1 MDHDCALDTPLVSNV
16 THPAAKRA
24 VMTAFKQQQIAHALE
39 PRTKKRVLGV
49 VAFAFIATQL
59 VAGGPW
65 GLEVSVKEAGP
76 GPVFL
81 CFALFPLLFSVPQAL
96 ITAELSTLLDS
107 NGGYVVWTTHAFGP
121 FWGYIVGMNGLLG
134 NIIDLSLYPMLVSE
148 YLTAGIGTRVEAAHL
163 HPGAEVLPVPRWL
176 QCLIFMTVVT
186 IGLLVNVRGIGD
198 VARVSSVAFVAM
210 MAPFAVSLVWQLPQ
224 VLRGLTAVLQ
234 VAPSIDYGAFLSTV
248 IWGYTGWNSL
258 GALAGEVRDPARTY
272 PRGTAITLVLVT
284 LCYALPCLVSIT
296 THPRYREWTNGS
308 LTSFTGDV
316 GGWLATLA
324 LLASVACQVSVFTAG
339 LSTSAR
345 TMWALAGGTQ
355 SSPESTPPAGDA
367 PAAGGSPGAQAALTT
382 QHLPSFLA
390 LEWPATGAPIA
401 SLALHCGLIGLMFAF
416 PFQWLVQADILLA
429 CVPLVFMVAA
439 FVKLRITQPVEARQ
453 GRDVYN
459 VPFGWKGVAALV
471 LPKTA
476 VLLVALL
483 AARRGTWV
491 VPFVVNAVAAA
502 VYGLRM
508 HLQQRTNQA
517 SPAPSKHGRGE
528 QDAAHP
534 ARVVYSE
541 RLAGA
546 VSSREEGGLVG
557 SGADDDEEDENARAD
572 AWAGDA
578 QHEQLATSSLLNR
591 GSGGWR

>member
-1 MDHDCALDTPLVSNV
+1 
-16 THPAAKRA
+16 
-24 VMTAFKQQQIAHALE
+24 MTTFKQQQLANAPE
-39 PRTKKRVLGV
+39 SRAKKRVLGV

-134 NIIDLSLYPMLVSE
+134 NIVDLSLYPMLVSE
-148 YLTAGIGTRVEAAHL
+148 YLTAGIPTPVGEAHL
-163 HPGAEVLPVPRWL
+163 HAGAGVPPGMPPVSAPVPRWL

-186 IGLLVNVRGIGD
+186 IGMLVNVRGIGD

-210 MAPFAVSLVWQLPQ
+210 MAPFVVSLVWQLPQ
-224 VLRGLTAVLQ
+224 VLRGLPAVLQ

-355 SSPESTPPAGDA
+355 SSPQSTPPAGDA
-367 PAAGGSPGAQAALTT
+367 PAVGGSRGGQAALAT

-439 FVKLRITQPVEARQ
+439 FVKLRITQPVGARQ
-453 GRDVYN
+453 VRDVYN

-471 LPKTA
+471 LPKSA
-476 VLLVALL
+476 VLLVAVL
-483 AARRGTWV
+483 AARRDTWA
-491 VPFVVNAVAAA
+491 VPVVVNVVAAA
-502 VYGLRM
+502 VYGLRI
-508 HLQQRTNQA
+508 HLQQRANQA
-517 SPAPSKHGRGE
+517 PPAAGKHGLGE
-528 QDAAHP
+528 QEAAHP
-534 ARVVYSE
+534 ALVFYSE
-541 RLAGA
+541 RLAGVA
-546 VSSREEGGLVG
+546 SAHEEDGLVG
-557 SGADDDEEDENARAD
+557 SDDEDAGDD
-572 AWAGDA
+572 AWAEDA
-578 QHEQLATSSLLNR
+578 QHEQLAASSLLNR
-591 GSGGWR
+591 GSGGRR